1 MNSNRWNNTI
11 TKIDAETNILISNVE
26 CAFFDELNKSG
37 YQRVHLPILD
47 YAETY
52 VINNGYHAIQNH
64 FKSISTNG
72 EVYSLPNDLTVGLN
86 SVANGFIEKKGR
98 LCGSTEIFN
107 FLPDGSDSSNAYK
120 IGAIAY
126 GMKGVEIEA
135 EMIALAYDFAK
146 ILGIA
151 NPKIYLSDT
160 NIFHGVLNT
169 NAASNINRSRLKN
182 ILKGKIESDA
192 DYSTYQVLNALKN
205 TEGNVTIIQEV
216 AEKVNNKQSI
226 DGLLNLFEISTVLE
240 AYNIS
245 DKVVI
250 KPSYF
255 GDNEY
260 DEGMVF
266 YVTDEKDRVAING
279 STCKYKKGKEQVDCV
294 QMQLNVKDVIEII
307 KETKVFDVDS
317 ITVHVCV
324 AASRQAL
331 LSAFAIKEELKKEGM
346 ITKFLYDVTEKD
358 VMLMMQKNKEKVIMY
373 VDEEGKIIH
382 S

>member
-1 MNSNRWNNTI
+1 MSNRWNNTI
-11 TKIDAETNILISNVE
+11 TKIDAETNTLRNNVE
-26 CAFFDELNKSG
+26 RAFFDELNKSG
-37 YQRVHLPILD
+37 YQRVTLPILD
-47 YAETY
+47 YADNY
-52 VINNGYHAIQNH
+52 VINGGYHAIQNH
-64 FKSISTNG
+64 YKSISTNG
-72 EVYSLPNDLTVGLN
+72 EVYSLPNDLVIGLN

-98 LCGSTEIFN
+98 LCGATEIFN
-107 FLPDGSDSSNAYK
+107 FLPENTEPSNDYQ

-135 EMIALAYDFAK
+135 EVIALAYDFVK
-146 ILGIA
+146 FIGIS
-151 NPKIYLSDT
+151 NPRIYLSNT
-160 NIFHGVLNT
+160 NIFQGVLNT
-169 NAASNINRSRLKN
+169 NAGTNAQRSRLKN

-205 TEGNVTIIQEV
+205 TEGSVTIIQEV

-240 AYNIS
+240 AYNINDS
-245 DKVVI
+245 VVI
-250 KPSYF
+250 KPSYY
-255 GDNEY
+255 GNNEY

-266 YVTDEKDRVAING
+266 FISDDKGRVAVMG
-279 STCKYKKGKEQVDCV
+279 GTCKYKKGKEQVDCV
-294 QMQLNVKDVIEII
+294 QMQLNVKDVIDIV
-307 KETKVFDVDS
+307 KETKVFDTDS
-317 ITVHVCV
+317 ITVHVCI

-358 VMLMMQKNKEKVIMY
+358 VMIMMQKNKEKVIMY